1 MGRRKSEP
9 LCVHR
14 EQILVCAEK
23 LFIKKG
29 IKATSMD
36 EIAKESKYSKATLY
50 VYFKNKEE
58 IINILVLKSMKKL
71 FEYIIDAI
79 AKQTSIKEKYDCI
92 CYGLVKYQE
101 EFPFYFDMVIDK
113 IDINFDNK
121 DYLYEESEIYQ
132 IGEKINMVIKS
143 FLDEGINKGEIRFD
157 IKTIPTIISFW
168 AMLSGLIQ
176 MASKKEEYIVKEL
189 KMSKE
194 EFLDYGFNILYRSI
208 SQERAYESK

>member
-71 FEYIIDAI
+71 FEYIVDAL

-189 KMSKE
+189 KMSKK